1 MSVLNIKQE
10 NRFFFALQTYFVP
23 SSVSLSKRPFGRWRH
38 FTTTTTTKIHFVFSL
53 IFKFGNPGE
62 VLIAKALICTRK
74 QNPEVVKPDK
84 PVCPLMGPEAP
95 CCSGGLCC
103 LCLLIIHFILEFFT
117 IRKSSL
123 LKFSKI
129 LNNPPQSSKNS
140 PKIIEPRTLNS

>member
-1 MSVLNIKQE
+1 MLIRFTNIFRAEFGK
-10 NRFFFALQTYFVP
+10 FVEKAIW
-23 SSVSLSKRPFGRWRH
+23 SMASLYYYYYYQNSFR
-38 FTTTTTTKIHFVFSL
+38 FSL

-103 LCLLIIHFILEFFT
+103 LCLLIIHFIL
-117 IRKSSL
+117 
-123 LKFSKI
+123 
-129 LNNPPQSSKNS
+129 
-140 PKIIEPRTLNS
+140 

>member
-1 MSVLNIKQE
+1 MSALNIKQE

-38 FTTTTTTKIHFVFSL
+38 FTTTTTTTKIHFVFSL

-103 LCLLIIHFILEFFT
+103 ICLLIIHFIL
-117 IRKSSL
+117 
-123 LKFSKI
+123 
-129 LNNPPQSSKNS
+129 
-140 PKIIEPRTLNS
+140 

>member
-1 MSVLNIKQE
+1 M
-10 NRFFFALQTYFVP
+10 P
-23 SSVSLSKRPFGRWRH
+23 SSVSLSKRPFGQWRH
-38 FTTTTTTKIHFVFSL
+38 FTTTTTKIHFVFSL

-84 PVCPLMGPEAP
+84 PVCPLMGLEARS
-95 CCSGGLCC
+95 CSGGLCGIY
-103 LCLLIIHFILEFFT
+103 LLHVIIHFILQFFT
-117 IRKSSL
+117 IPKSSL

-129 LNNPPQSSKNS
+129 LNNPPQSSKNF